1 MKRKHL
7 VRVELRDLSPNAS
20 YEERDRAF
28 KSMLSTFKKLVND
41 AGILTEYK
49 LRQYYESP
57 AEKRKRK
64 KKESMLQAHKEKI
77 NSHFSKKGYENV

>member
-1 MKRKHL
+1 MRRKHL
-7 VRVELRDLSPNAS
+7 VRVQLRDLPPNAS

-28 KSMLSTFKKLVND
+28 KAMLSIFKKQVND

-64 KKESMLQAHKEKI
+64 KKESLLQARKEKI
-77 NSHFSKKGYENV
+77 NSYFSKKGYENV